1 MHYIERKYTYKIEL
15 LDFNL
20 LLLFTLSSIVLTLF
34 PGPDIFFVLSTSL
47 AKGWRKGVLVS
58 MGLTSGL
65 WVHTLLVILGVGN
78 FLNQDPDSQRILEC
92 VGGSYLLFL
101 AFRLLKSSR
110 NTSRNES
117 SNMRSVKKQ
126 RFFLNGLIMNL
137 TNPKVSLFFISF
149 FPGFLFHESWSYGQ
163 QFLVLGSLFF
173 TQALLIFSTVAVFAD
188 LLGKKITIKKD
199 ATFWNKFQAVV
210 LALIA
215 LILFYP

>member
-78 FLNQDPDSQRILEC
+78 LLNQYPDSQRILEC

-126 RFFLNGLIMNL
+126 RFC
-137 TNPKVSLFFISF
+137 K
-149 FPGFLFHESWSYGQ
+149 Q
-163 QFLVLGSLFF
+163 C
-173 TQALLIFSTVAVFAD
+173 
-188 LLGKKITIKKD
+188 
-199 ATFWNKFQAVV
+199 TFE
-210 LALIA
+210 
-215 LILFYP
+215 Y